1 MTKKEAFLPR
11 FEIETTKERIFIVPK
26 SGYLLESYRLVE
38 ELSKVLLGLEGNNEI
53 HIKKVTREPAPTAP
67 KKG

>member
-1 MTKKEAFLPR
+1 MTEKEAFIPR

-26 SGYLLESYRLVE
+26 NEFLLESYKLVE
-38 ELSKVLLGLEGNNEI
+38 ELSKVLLVMEGNNEI
-53 HIKKVTREPAPTAP
+53 HIKKVTKGSIPTAP